1 MLRKTEEKLYPKTL
15 DNCRGSRDRQSDLL
29 LSLIKFNALRKSDG
43 VMPEFF
49 LVLRK
54 ISPLPKE
61 IGVSLIQ
68 VLQRLLKNLTVT
80 LFKKDFSFSIQ
91 EVY

>member
-1 MLRKTEEKLYPKTL
+1 VCMLTSHFSPRRLTVTLYSSHDISAFSISYPA
-15 DNCRGSRDRQSDLL
+15 DFRQSDLL

-54 ISPLPKE
+54 ISPLPKK
-61 IGVSLIQ
+61 LM
-68 VLQRLLKNLTVT
+68 
-80 LFKKDFSFSIQ
+80 
-91 EVY
+91 

>member
-1 MLRKTEEKLYPKTL
+1 LKKNFILKRLTTAGVPEI
-15 DNCRGSRDRQSDLL
+15 RQSYLL
-29 LSLIKFNALRKSDG
+29 LSLIKFNALGKSDG
-43 VMPEFF
+43 VIPEFF

-80 LFKKDFSFSIQ
+80 LF
-91 EVY
+91 